1 VGARDARLRLVS
13 DASLYGPRQSRFAR
27 LLEERELRRPD
38 PVARALRAR
47 LLGGLRGRVIEIG
60 CGDGRAF
67 EHYPSEVEAVLAV
80 EPDPVARATA
90 EQHAAAAGV
99 PIEVVAG
106 SAEQLPGQDQTFDA
120 AVAIWVL
127 CSVPDP
133 ASALREISRVLVPRG
148 EFRFYEHVRSP
159 HLAFRGLQRV
169 IDALYWTRALG
180 GCRTTRDTESTIRA
194 SDLRVISLERGF
206 HSSSLLTVTSAP
218 YILGAAQNEPRNGP
232 QVAALGRL

>member
-1 VGARDARLRLVS
+1 VA
-13 DASLYGPRQSRFAR
+13 DASLYGPHQSRFAR

-47 LLGGLRGRVIEIG
+47 LLSGLRGRVIEIG

-90 EQHAAAAGV
+90 EQRAATAEV

-106 SAEQLPGQDQTFDA
+106 FADQLPGPDETFDA
-120 AVAIWVL
+120 AVAVWVL

-133 ASALREISRVLVPRG
+133 ASALREISRVLVHRG

-159 HLAFRGLQRV
+159 HMAFRGLQRA

-180 GCRTTRDTESTIRA
+180 GCRTTRDTESAIRA
-194 SDLRVISLERGF
+194 SGFRVVSLERGF

-218 YILGAAQNEPRNGP
+218 YILGVAHNEFQNGSK
-232 QVAALGRL
+232 